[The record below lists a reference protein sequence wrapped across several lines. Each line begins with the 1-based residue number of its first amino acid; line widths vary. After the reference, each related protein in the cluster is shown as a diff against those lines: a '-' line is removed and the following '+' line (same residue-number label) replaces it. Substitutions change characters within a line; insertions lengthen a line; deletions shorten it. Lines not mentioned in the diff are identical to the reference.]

1 MKSFILVAL
10 CWLSIKLAS
19 AHPAV
24 PCHGTTYFDCYHY
37 CYGSCRGLE
46 CFHRCQSGCGCE
58 EAFIVRNNGACWKV
72 EVCQVGDDDEDPGDA
87 HDGKRR
93 KKVEPPMLS
102 EAGLPPEP
110 KKAKNNF
117 VRQMPSEYDLD
128 IGDGNNF
135 GDGNAIGDGDHNG
148 DPNGDYN
155 GDYNGNE
162 YYSESVRDI
171 DSAGFPELSDD
182 YSY

>member
-10 CWLSIKLAS
+10 CLLSIKLAS

-72 EVCQVGDDDEDPGDA
+72 EVCQVGDDDADPGTLMSENV
-87 HDGKRR
+87 GRKSSRPCSQRR
-93 KKVEPPMLS
+93 DCHPSQRKLKIILCVRCRRNITLKLAMVTILPMVMLL
-102 EAGLPPEP
+102 AMMITM
-110 KKAKNNF
+110 
-117 VRQMPSEYDLD
+117 VTQMVIST
-128 IGDGNNF
+128 
-135 GDGNAIGDGDHNG
+135 AITMVMNIIQ
-148 DPNGDYN
+148 
-155 GDYNGNE
+155 
-162 YYSESVRDI
+162 SQ
-171 DSAGFPELSDD
+171 
-182 YSY
+182 